1 MSLVCWEHQREVKGF
16 REDGRKSAALVAEHA
31 LSLYDLPKNAS
42 LQLVSLSENATY
54 KVEVPSG
61 RHWAMRVQR
70 KGYQSKNTLASEIAW
85 LLALR
90 HQAVAA
96 TPVPVAGLDGEF
108 VQVAW
113 PPSLPEPR
121 NVVLFAWE
129 NGQEP
134 GLGMD
139 LRQCFRGLGALT
151 ASMHA
156 HSRAWARPAC
166 FERFTWNFE
175 TTLGETPR
183 WGRWR
188 DGLGMDLAKRDLFAR
203 TADLIRRRLE
213 CFGSG
218 EDRFG
223 LTHCDLRLANLLTTQ
238 AGELKVLDFDDCGF
252 SWYMYDAAT
261 PMSFYEHLLDVPGLT
276 EIWLQGYRT
285 VKAVSRAEEEE
296 IPTFVMLRRLLLVAW
311 VGSHAET
318 DLARSLGITFTG
330 QTVDLC
336 FAYLKRFG

>member
-1 MSLVCWEHQREVKGF
+1 MSLVCWERQREVKGF
-16 REDGRKSAALVAEHA
+16 REDGRKLAALVAEQA
-31 LSLYDLPKNAS
+31 LSLYHLPRNAS
-42 LQLVSLSENATY
+42 LHLVSLSENATY
-54 KVEVPSG
+54 EVEAPSG
-61 RHWAMRVQR
+61 RRWAMRVQR

-90 HQAVAA
+90 NQGVVA

-108 VQVAW
+108 VQVASH
-113 PPSLPEPR
+113 PSLPESR

-129 NGQEP
+129 NGREP
-134 GLGMD
+134 DAGSD
-139 LRQCFRGLGALT
+139 LRQCFRGLGAVT
-151 ASMHA
+151 ARMHA
-156 HSRAWARPAC
+156 HSRTWARPDG

-175 TTLGETPR
+175 TALGETPR

-188 DGLGMDLAKRDLFAR
+188 DGLGMDLSKRDLFAR
-203 TADLIRRRLE
+203 TAELIRQRLE
-213 CFGSG
+213 LFGSG

-223 LTHCDLRLANLLTTQ
+223 LTHCDLRLANLLLHGGQ
-238 AGELKVLDFDDCGF
+238 VKVLDFDDCGF

-276 EIWLQGYRT
+276 ELWLEGYRT
-285 VKAVSRAEEEE
+285 VKAVTRVEEEE

-318 DLARSLGITFTG
+318 CLARSLGITFTE
-330 QTVDLC
+330 QTVDLSS
-336 FAYLKRFG
+336 AYLKRFG